1 MGARGACRRTADDE
15 TRSGSAWGGFAADPP
30 STARVSL
37 AMSARALGVIV
48 TGGRHH
54 VVSVEDLAFLERILR
69 ALGAKEIH
77 TAGSDGV
84 AAQVKAGART
94 RGIAVRRVTA
104 KWMHDGPANAGERTI
119 TLAGVAR
126 TVIAFPDEAATEDL
140 LTRARK
146 RRLRIIRKVRADRWL
161 TGRRW
166 IGGSSPCQAD
176 RTSGAEF
183 PPNLMNW
190 HRGFN
195 GRIETTAISAGLA
208 PRDYFGDTAHDRPDI
223 VESKF
228 TLHSAIDDG
237 AGVRGSWQVSASS
250 GPGTTTACSRRL
262 AGLA

>member
-1 MGARGACRRTADDE
+1 
-15 TRSGSAWGGFAADPP
+15 
-30 STARVSL
+30 
-37 AMSARALGVIV
+37 MSARALGVIV

-54 VVSVEDLAFLERILR
+54 VVSVEDLAFLERTLR
-69 ALGAKEIH
+69 TLGAKEIH

-84 AAQVKAGART
+84 AAQVEAGARL

-126 TVIAFPDEAATEDL
+126 TVIAFPDEAATVDL

-208 PRDYFGDTAHDRPDI
+208 PRDYFGDTTHDRPNI
-223 VESKF
+223 VGSKS
-228 TLHSAIDDG
+228 TLHSAIDHG
-237 AGVRGSWQVSASS
+237 AGGRGSWQSARFLELPCS
-250 GPGTTTACSRRL
+250 TAQGDRASRYETVVGRGSLVLRL
-262 AGLA
+262 ADSVCRLVRGDAAESRKGRCRRAA